1 MPQSIST
8 ATANVGFITALSEA
22 GAYAGG
28 YLVTN
33 EWGRPLE
40 FRVSARVMP
49 TRVQRILY
57 GETLEPYVL
66 ADLIGR
72 ILLNRTATTVS
83 WLLTDQRAF
92 LELRAE
98 IDTPVA
104 WVTNDVGPREG
115 LPPVLRVP
123 YSGTVASTATTA
135 FQTTSSPFSRIWLVV
150 DSTCLS
156 LLNASSLPSR
166 NRSGS
171 VPPTTR
177 ARKHEP
183 A

>member
-1 MPQSIST
+1 VPQSIST
-8 ATANVGFITALSEA
+8 ATSNVGFITALNEA

-40 FRVSARVMP
+40 FRVSTRVMP
-49 TRVQRILY
+49 TRVQNILY

-72 ILLNRTATTVS
+72 NLFGKTATTVA
-83 WLLTDQRAF
+83 WVVTDQRAF

-98 IDTPVA
+98 IDVPLVWVA
-104 WVTNDVGPREG
+104 NAAVEPRERS
-115 LPPVLRVP
+115 PAVLRVP
-123 YSGTVASTATTA
+123 CSGDRYVYCHEDFSNDVEPVQSHLARCR
-135 FQTTSSPFSRIWLVV
+135 FDLLEPFERVISAIQESERLGVLK
-150 DSTCLS
+150 D
-156 LLNASSLPSR
+156 A
-166 NRSGS
+166 G
-171 VPPTTR
+171 
-177 ARKHEP
+177 AK

>member
-1 MPQSIST
+1 
-8 ATANVGFITALSEA
+8 
-22 GAYAGG
+22 
-28 YLVTN
+28 
-33 EWGRPLE
+33 
-40 FRVSARVMP
+40 MP

-123 YSGTVASTATTA
+123 SSGNRCVYCHHGFSDDVEPVQSHLAGCR
-135 FQTTSSPFSRIWLVV
+135 FDLLEPFERV
-150 DSTCLS
+150 LS
-156 LLNASSLPSR
+156 AIQESERLGAPNDTGAK
-166 NRSGS
+166 
-171 VPPTTR
+171 
-177 ARKHEP
+177 A
-183 A
+183 